1 MTDGAGLDIFG
12 SLLPA
17 LAVVIGIPLAVWW
30 WLRRGGKTGPN
41 PGIRVTAKAPLG
53 RNTYVAVVT
62 ADQRRF
68 LVGTGENGVNLL
80 AELEPEEQSELPPLD
95 LDMEANRPGMG
106 LVRRLQ
112 RHGLASP
119 AAAQPDRPSRETIL

>member
-1 MTDGAGLDIFG
+1 MTDGVGLDIVG

-17 LAVVIGIPLAVWW
+17 LVVVIGIPLGVWW
-30 WLRRGGKTGPN
+30 WLRRGGKVGATPEV
-41 PGIRVTAKAPLG
+41 RVTAKAGLG
-53 RNTYVAVVT
+53 RNTFVAVVN

-80 AELEPEEQSELPPLD
+80 AELEPDEEPALPPLD

-112 RHGLASP
+112 RHGLASQ

>member
-1 MTDGAGLDIFG
+1 MTDGAGLDIVG

-17 LAVVIGIPLAVWW
+17 LAVVIGIPVTVWW
-30 WLRRGGKTGPN
+30 WLRRGGKVGPT
-41 PGIRVTAKAPLG
+41 PGVRVTAKAGLG
-53 RNTYVAVVT
+53 RNTFVAVVV

-80 AELEPEEQSELPPLD
+80 AELEREEEPEPSPLD

-112 RHGLASP
+112 RHGLASQV
-119 AAAQPDRPSRETIL
+119 AAQPDRPSRETIL